1 VRKLAASLLA
11 RWRRRRAAKHISG
24 WDIPTFD
31 ENTGD
36 LTSVR
41 DSLAAVVE
49 ATRLKKA
56 RHLP

>member
-1 VRKLAASLLA
+1 MRKLVASLTA
-11 RWRRRRAAKHISG
+11 RWRRRRAARHVSG

-31 ENTGD
+31 PDTGD
-36 LTSVR
+36 LTNVR